1 MALLFTRWIREAAP
15 PELRY
20 APSEENVKLVMA
32 VPLLLRSYIPNV
44 LTRNG
49 HLASLFGYIKLPSW
63 RHCCDRELVPLSDG
77 GTVSVEW
84 FPSRPADG
92 VPVILMLPGIN
103 NDAAFPYVQHVM
115 RLVLAEGLGTPAAVN
130 WRGLGGLPL
139 SAAGGATPKVYCG
152 LGAPDLAEILSHLRR
167 RLPSSPLYAVGWS
180 MGGCILVRHMAE
192 AGEGCELRAAMAVSP
207 ALDVSAVQRYW
218 QGTPVGRLYG
228 LAIGF
233 KLWLYF
239 LSHRRELAGGPVSVW
254 RAFLGVFRGYEDEV
268 FAPLWGLSGHE
279 EYWRRCSVGEELVRR
294 VARPLLVV
302 HARDD
307 PVVPVWSL
315 PLAAMASNP
324 HIVTAITRHGG
335 HIGYTAG
342 ATPLLGAWTDR
353 VLVHYL
359 RAILAREEEREGR
372 EQGEMRGSGCRRLP
386 TLCEHSKL

>member
-1 MALLFTRWIREAAP
+1 MVPALAKA
-15 PELRY
+15 
-20 APSEENVKLVMA
+20 
-32 VPLLLRSYIPNV
+32 
-44 LTRNG
+44 
-49 HLASLFGYIKLPSW
+49 LALAHGSRTPASFV
-63 RHCCDRELVPLSDG
+63 RQR
-77 GTVSVEW
+77 
-84 FPSRPADG
+84 FPCRPADG

-218 QGTPVGRLYG
+218 QGAHSGSGGTPVGRLYG

-239 LSHRRELAGGPVSVW
+239 LSHRRELAGGPVW

-279 EYWRRCSVGEELVRR
+279 E
-294 VARPLLVV
+294 PLLVV